1 MKSMKELFE
10 TAKSCM
16 DRKQDFVFVTTIS
29 SSGSSPR
36 GAGSKMLVMA
46 DGTSYGTIG
55 GGNVEYVSIQ
65 HAREVLVSKTSHTRG
80 FQLNTDQVA
89 DLGMICGGNVLVF
102 FQYISWENIQH
113 AREVLVSKTSHTRGF
128 QLNTDQVADLG
139 MICGGNV
146 LVFFQYI
153 SWENKE
159 FYELCAR
166 ILSDWGKNE
175 NSWLILDITDET
187 AWAAGYYHEKEGL
200 TGLNISSPAPLLL
213 TKAVQVSIDG
223 HLYYS
228 EPLVQ
233 KGRVPAPLLLTK
245 AVQVSIDGH
254 LYYSEPLVQK
264 GRVYIFG
271 GGHVAQALVPVLS
284 RLDFRCVVYDDR
296 EMFCNFQVFP
306 DAEQCILG
314 DFTRISEYLSVE
326 PQDYV
331 CIMSRGHEYDY
342 MIQKQMLRTPAH
354 YIGVMGSRR
363 KKEIIQKKLLQD
375 GFSAEEISRIITP
388 IGLDIQAET
397 PAEISI
403 SIAGQ
408 LIQERSRFSDHMK

>member
-10 TAKSCM
+10 TARSCM

-55 GGNVEYVSIQ
+55 GGNVEYVSVQ
-65 HAREVLVSKTSHTRG
+65 HARDVLMSKTSYTRG

-89 DLGMICGGNVLVF
+89 DLGMICGGNV
-102 FQYISWENIQH
+102 E
-113 AREVLVSKTSHTRGF
+113 
-128 QLNTDQVADLG
+128 
-139 MICGGNV
+139 
-146 LVFFQYI
+146 VFFQYI

-187 AWAAGYYHEKEGL
+187 AWAAGYYQEKEGL
-200 TGLNISSPAPLLL
+200 IGLNISN
-213 TKAVQVSIDG
+213 
-223 HLYYS
+223 
-228 EPLVQ
+228 
-233 KGRVPAPLLLTK
+233 PAPLLLTK